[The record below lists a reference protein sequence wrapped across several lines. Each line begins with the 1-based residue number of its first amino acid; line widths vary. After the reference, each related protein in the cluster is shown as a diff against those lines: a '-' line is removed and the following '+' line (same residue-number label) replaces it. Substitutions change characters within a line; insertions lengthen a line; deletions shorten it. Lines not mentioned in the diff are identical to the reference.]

1 MLLDTKLDFQGHL
14 KSMLNKVNKTMG
26 FLCKL
31 HNSLP
36 RLPLL
41 TIYRGHLWGLILAMG
56 ISCAIGR
63 GICAVQRGS
72 GCGGRCGGAC
82 AGGGFMVGCGGLRGI
97 WGWLWFSCGVAHS
110 GRSLISVFQDFFASI
125 NKNFIL
131 AVGLGTALSFYG
143 V

>member
-14 KSMLNKVNKTMG
+14 KSMLNKVNKTIG

-31 HNSLP
+31 HNTLP

-41 TIYRGHLWGLILAMG
+41 TVYRDHLWGLILAMG
-56 ISCAIGR
+56 VSYAIGR

-82 AGGGFMVGCGGLRGI
+82 AGGLYGGLRWIAGYLGLALVFL
-97 WGWLWFSCGVAHS
+97 WGGAQREEFNFCFS
-110 GRSLISVFQDFFASI
+110 RFFC
-125 NKNFIL
+125 
-131 AVGLGTALSFYG
+131 
-143 V
+143 